1 MLLAIDTST
10 RNAGVALGHEGR
22 VLSSR
27 SWFSTVNH
35 TVELMPAVA
44 QILEKQGLKVADLEG
59 VAVALGPGGFSSL
72 RVGMSVAKGLA
83 TPERKPLVGVGSLDM
98 EAHAFLDSGLPVCA
112 LLDAGRGEWASA
124 HFGTDGLRLRA
135 DLVASPEEIL
145 EAITE
150 TTLFCGEGVSGRVDL
165 IKECLGPWAVVVGG
179 AATPLRLHS
188 LASMAQDRLDHGEVD
203 DLATLQPE
211 YLRMPSIGVPK
222 QRDRLPQRS

>member
-22 VLSSR
+22 VLSSH

-44 QILEKQGLKVADLEG
+44 QILESRGLKVAGLDG
-59 VAVALGPGGFSSL
+59 VAVALGPGGFSAL

-83 TPERKPLVGVGSLDM
+83 AAGRKPIIGVGSLDM
-98 EAHAFLDSGLPVCA
+98 EAHAFLESGLPVCA
-112 LLDAGRGEWASA
+112 VLDAGRGEWASA
-124 HFGTDGLRLRA
+124 HFGIDGLRIRD
-135 DLVASPEEIL
+135 DLVGSPEEIL
-145 EAITE
+145 EAITGM
-150 TTLFCGEGVSGRVDL
+150 TLFCGEGVDGRGEL
-165 IKECLGPWAVVVGG
+165 IKERLGSWAVVVDG
-179 AATPLRLHS
+179 AAASLRLHS
-188 LASMAQDRLDHGEVD
+188 LVSMAQDRLDQGDVD

-222 QRDRLPQRS
+222 RRDRLPQGP

>member
-1 MLLAIDTST
+1 MLLAIDTSS

-35 TVELMPAVA
+35 TVELMPTVA
-44 QILEKQGLKVADLEG
+44 QTLESQGLKVAGLDG

-83 TPERKPLVGVGSLDM
+83 TAGRKPLVGVASLDM
-98 EAHAFLDSGLPVCA
+98 EAHAFLESGLPVCA

-124 HFGTDGLRLRA
+124 HFGADGLRIRD
-135 DLVASPEEIL
+135 DLVGSPEEIL
-145 EAITE
+145 EGITGP
-150 TTLFCGEGVSGRVDL
+150 TLFCGEGVDGRGEM
-165 IKECLGPWAVVVGG
+165 IKGRLGSWAVVVGG
-179 AATPLRLHS
+179 AAASLRLRS
-188 LASMAQDRLDHGEVD
+188 LVSMAQDRLDQGDVD

-211 YLRMPSIGVPK
+211 YLRMPSIGAPK
-222 QRDRLPQRS
+222 QRDRLPQKS